1 MQVRGREILRTGITD
16 LCNGMGGRVMNKEMV
31 YEELNKVREEME
43 ESDDGEANFLQGW
56 EKALQWV
63 IRNMEREGE

>member
-1 MQVRGREILRTGITD
+1 
-16 LCNGMGGRVMNKEMV
+16 MNKEMV

-43 ESDDGEANFLQGW
+43 ESDDGETNFLQGW

-63 IRNMEREGE
+63 IRNIEREGEDNA